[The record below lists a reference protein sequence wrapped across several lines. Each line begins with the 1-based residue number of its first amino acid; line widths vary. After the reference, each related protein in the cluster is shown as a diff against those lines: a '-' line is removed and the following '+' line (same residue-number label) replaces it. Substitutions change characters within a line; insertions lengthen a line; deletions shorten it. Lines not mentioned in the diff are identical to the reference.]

1 MKVAIQRVG
10 LASLGKMGCLL
21 GAIAAFLPSLLC
33 GVLGLGLGGV
43 LLEWLESWQNLTIS
57 FLGQE
62 IARFDLVQFLGLQKV
77 VDSLQAL
84 ATVSGWVFVL
94 AVLSFAMAAGAVL
107 AMIVVVIGLAYNL
120 LAAAMGGLVVEMS
133 PIARRD
139 QVESSSKR

>member
-84 ATVSGWVFVL
+84 ATVSGWVFLL